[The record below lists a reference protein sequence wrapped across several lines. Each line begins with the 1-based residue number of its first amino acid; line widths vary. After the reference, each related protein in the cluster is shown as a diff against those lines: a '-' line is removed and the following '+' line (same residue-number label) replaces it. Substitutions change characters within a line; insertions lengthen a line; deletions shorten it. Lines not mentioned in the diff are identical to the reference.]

1 MMMAAA
7 FKALQVS
14 LTYSESLQSWF
25 RGAQSIDHL
34 SSFMRKTALT
44 AMTAMTANQAL
55 SGELFWC
62 YTRCAAETFLNGEW
76 LVACHE

>member
-34 SSFMRKTALT
+34 SSFMRKTALN
-44 AMTAMTANQAL
+44 AMTENQAL
-55 SGELFWC
+55 SVELFWC